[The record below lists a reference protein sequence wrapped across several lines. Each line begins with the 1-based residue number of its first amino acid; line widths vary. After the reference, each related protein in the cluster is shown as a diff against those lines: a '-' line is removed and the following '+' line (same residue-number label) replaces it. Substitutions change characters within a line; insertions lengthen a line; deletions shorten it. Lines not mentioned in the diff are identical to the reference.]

1 VTLRKLSLMQKFVVL
16 SLAAIIPTG
25 VALGFILARQIESR
39 ALEEARQGTSLLA
52 NSVIAPLVTPEDL
65 GGLSPER
72 LAELDRLIEERVVPH
87 DVAQVKLWNPG
98 GRVVYSNFPE
108 LVGKRFGVSHHL
120 EEALQ
125 GQVISHVSH
134 LQDAEH
140 AELRELGEAL
150 EVYVPLR
157 LSGRIVGAFEIY
169 RPYRPIQAGIR
180 ADQRRL
186 YAALAGGLLFLF
198 VILGRVVRRASGALV
213 RQADELADLYAR
225 ERETV
230 ARLKEV
236 DELKSDI
243 VATVTHELRTPV
255 TSMRGSLETLLSRG
269 AALQPGEWEELV
281 RIANRGAQ
289 RMQALIDELLEVPR
303 LYSGERHL
311 SIERVQL
318 EPLIAELTDGL
329 DGRVETELTPA
340 ADEVSTDRAAVRQI
354 LALLIDNALKFSPP
368 TSPIT
373 VRTTAAGDEIH
384 IAVEDQGPGVPAG
397 EEERIFEP
405 FYQADQSSTRQK
417 GGVGLGLHLAS
428 KMAAMVGG
436 RLALDRTR
444 EKGAA
449 FVLSLPSGTSQQLAA
464 G

>member
-1 VTLRKLSLMQKFVVL
+1 LRKLSLMQKFVVL

-25 VALGFILARQIESR
+25 LAVGFILARQIETR
-39 ALEEARQGTSLLA
+39 ALAEARQDTSLLA
-52 NSVIAPLVTPEDL
+52 NAVIAPLVTREDL

-72 LAELDRLIEERVVPH
+72 LTELDLLIKERVVPH
-87 DVAQVKLWNPG
+87 DVAQVKLWNPA
-98 GRVVYSNFPE
+98 GRVVYSNFRE
-108 LVGKRFGVSHHL
+108 LVGKKFGVSHHL
-120 EEALQ
+120 DEALR
-125 GQVISHVSH
+125 GEVISHVSH
-134 LQDAEH
+134 LEAAEH
-140 AELRELGEAL
+140 DELRDLGEAL

-157 LSGRIVGAFEIY
+157 LSGQIVGAFEIY

-186 YAALAGGLLFLF
+186 YAVLAMGLLFLF
-198 VILGRVVRRASGALV
+198 VILGRVVRRASRALV
-213 RQADELADLYAR
+213 KQAEELTDLYAR

-269 AALQPGEWEELV
+269 AALQPGEWEELI

-289 RMQALIDELLEVPR
+289 RMQALVDELLEVPR
-303 LYSGERHL
+303 LYSGERHV
-311 SIERVQL
+311 SIEPVQL
-318 EPLIAELTDGL
+318 EPLIAELRNGL
-329 DGRVETELTPA
+329 DGRVELQLDPA
-340 ADEVSTDRAAVRQI
+340 VAEVSTDRAALRQI

-368 TSPIT
+368 DSPVT
-373 VRTTAAGDEIH
+373 VRVTEAEDGVDIS
-384 IAVEDQGPGVPAG
+384 VEDQGPGVPLG

-405 FYQADQSSTRQK
+405 FYQADRSSTRKK

-436 RLALDRTR
+436 RLALDRDR
-444 EKGAA
+444 ENGAA
-449 FVLSLPSGTSQQLAA
+449 FVLSLPTRLEEQLAA